1 MKLLREVATFDY
13 DKPIV
18 NPNGTMV
25 LKGIIQRAD
34 TVNANGRVYPRH
46 ILIQKLKDYQKL
58 IDEDRA
64 FGELDH
70 SPEPIVHMKNASHRI
85 TEIWME
91 GNVVWGKVLVLNTPN
106 GNIVKAIIE
115 SGGRPG
121 ISSRALGDLMESSD
135 GINIVQDNLQLVCW
149 DFVSEPSTPGA
160 FMMKESKEYTLE
172 EVKRLQHLAT
182 PKVERVEKA
191 LAALLE

>member
-106 GNIVKAIIE
+106 G
-115 SGGRPG
+115 
-121 ISSRALGDLMESSD
+121 
-135 GINIVQDNLQLVCW
+135 
-149 DFVSEPSTPGA
+149 VS
-160 FMMKESKEYTLE
+160 
-172 EVKRLQHLAT
+172 
-182 PKVERVEKA
+182 
-191 LAALLE
+191 